1 MDSEAVLRGSESNS
15 AIDKQQSNVRI
26 VGIGASAGGLEV
38 LRELM
43 ESLPHSNSLSYIIA
57 QHVSPTHVSVLMNL
71 LAPLTCLTV
80 QDLVDKQLPEPGIV
94 YITPPNSDVVLEK
107 GRLRLTKPKQPIG
120 PKPSVNHFFHSL
132 ADELE
137 EQAIGIIL
145 SGTGSDGASGMR
157 AIKAVGGIT
166 IVQEPDTAKYDGMP
180 KAAIL
185 TGSVDLI
192 LSPNEIGAALA
203 RLMDQPRDLSIALS
217 GDRES
222 DEYTQV
228 GNLVRSNTAFK
239 LSEYKQGTVRRR
251 IARRMNILG
260 IGTISEYIEHLK
272 SHKDES
278 LLLMR
283 DTFISVTAFFRDQE
297 AFFALERVIGEIVS
311 NQKDKGVIRC
321 WVPGCASGE
330 EVYSIAMLFEEAM
343 RGEKN
348 TAMQYM
354 IFASDLDDDAVE
366 RARAALYPI
375 SELETVPKAL
385 RDLYTEVVGD
395 HCRILKSIRSR
406 VVFARQNVIDDPP
419 FARLDLISCRNL
431 MIYLNQPVQ
440 KRVMEIFHYALNP
453 GGYLFLGKSE
463 GADMH
468 RDLFKAVDSRARIYQ
483 RQKGVAHYALP
494 VTQGVPRAQSG
505 SVEYSKNA
513 TTSTDLI
520 SMRTL
525 EELTERYAPPSL
537 VVNDEDSV
545 VHFQGNLKP
554 YLNFPKGSAD
564 MYLFDLL
571 DASVRAELRALVY
584 RCRRDIQSV
593 EGASWTVEIGGKSHV
608 VTPRISPLEPGQ
620 RSLLLVSFLTIPLE
634 EGKKIER
641 VVEATERESLIIS
654 ELEQELANT
663 RTHLNIVVEELETSN
678 EELQSLNEELQ
689 SANEEMQSTNEE
701 LQTSNEELQS
711 TNEELLTVN
720 EELQVKTAELESTA
734 SDLINVK
741 QSLAFPLIVVD
752 KQLRITQVNDACS
765 AIVALDSPLEGCSLN
780 SVQWLVDVP
789 GLSGD
794 VRRVMQEG
802 SQFRG
807 VCIEGETVYQ
817 LHIMPYRP
825 IRGELSGAVLL
836 FDDITAQHLAETA
849 LRESNERYD
858 LAVQGT
864 NDGIWDWKIPS
875 NQFYMAPH
883 FKEILGHRDDE
894 IESSFQA
901 WESRLHPDDKARTL
915 TALAAHLKDG
925 IPYEVEYRLRHKS
938 GDYLW
943 IRMRG
948 EVIRDRHGDPLR
960 MAGSITDITA
970 RRAAEDELRLA
981 ASVFSN
987 TLDGILITTPDGKI
1001 LKVNKA
1007 FERMLGYSTD
1017 EIIGQHTRILR
1028 SGRHGDD
1035 FYRTMWKEIAE
1046 HGIWQ
1051 GEIWDRHKDG
1061 HMVPVWLSISTLYD
1075 NDGKVERYIALMYDI
1090 SEQKESQ
1097 KHINYLAH
1105 FDALTGLPNR
1115 FLFTDRLGHALAQVK
1130 RQQRKLALFF
1140 IDLDNFKH
1148 INDTRGHPMGDE
1160 LLSQVAK
1167 RLTAITRESD
1177 TVARL
1182 SGDEFTLL
1190 IEDTIDDANVRMT
1203 AQKILK
1209 ILSEPFD
1216 LTDGQ
1221 AFVTASIG
1229 IAIFPE
1235 DGDSIDS
1242 LLKHAD
1248 LAMYRSK
1255 EVGRN
1260 HFNFYTQEMSD
1271 RVQERMTLHNSLRQA
1286 LDQKALELHYQ
1297 PIMNVGMGTCV
1308 GAEALIRWQHSDMG
1322 WVSPTKFIPVAE
1334 ESDLIHSL
1342 GEWVLQTACLQMNG
1356 WLKAGMELGSLA
1368 VNVSGKQIVIGD
1380 FVNIARRVLE
1390 ETGCPS
1396 ERIVLELTE
1405 SFIMRESEGAI
1416 KALNQLRALGFGI
1429 AIDDFGTGYSSLSYL
1444 KRLPVTK
1451 LKLDQ
1456 SFVQDIP
1463 GDPNDAAIAR
1473 AILGLGDI
1481 LGLEVVAEG
1490 VESKEQHK
1498 FLLSEGCAQ
1507 SQGFLYS
1514 RPLTSPTF
1522 ANFIPNGNQF

>member
-1 MDSEAVLRGSESNS
+1 MDSEAVLPGSESNS
-15 AIDKQQSNVRI
+15 VTDKQQSKVRI

-38 LRELM
+38 LHELM

-57 QHVSPTHVSVLMNL
+57 QHVSPTHVSMLMNL
-71 LAPLTCLTV
+71 LAPLTHLTV
-80 QDLVDKQLPEPGIV
+80 QDLVDEQLPEPGIV

-157 AIKAVGGIT
+157 AIKAAGGIT

-192 LSPNEIGAALA
+192 LSPSEIGVALA
-203 RLMDQPRDLSIALS
+203 RLLDQP
-217 GDRES
+217 
-222 DEYTQV
+222 
-228 GNLVRSNTAFK
+228 
-239 LSEYKQGTVRRR
+239 
-251 IARRMNILG
+251 
-260 IGTISEYIEHLK
+260 
-272 SHKDES
+272 
-278 LLLMR
+278 
-283 DTFISVTAFFRDQE
+283 SV
-297 AFFALERVIGEIVS
+297 S
-311 NQKDKGVIRC
+311 
-321 WVPGCASGE
+321 
-330 EVYSIAMLFEEAM
+330 
-343 RGEKN
+343 
-348 TAMQYM
+348 
-354 IFASDLDDDAVE
+354 
-366 RARAALYPI
+366 
-375 SELETVPKAL
+375 
-385 RDLYTEVVGD
+385 
-395 HCRILKSIRSR
+395 
-406 VVFARQNVIDDPP
+406 
-419 FARLDLISCRNL
+419 
-431 MIYLNQPVQ
+431 
-440 KRVMEIFHYALNP
+440 
-453 GGYLFLGKSE
+453 
-463 GADMH
+463 
-468 RDLFKAVDSRARIYQ
+468 
-483 RQKGVAHYALP
+483 HYALP
-494 VTQGVPRAQSG
+494 VTQGVPRVQPG
-505 SVEYSKNA
+505 SVEYGKNS

-525 EELTERYAPPSL
+525 QELTERYAPPSL
-537 VVNDEDSV
+537 VVNDEDNV

-554 YLNFPKGSAD
+554 YLNFPKGRAD

-571 DASVRAELRALVY
+571 DVTMRAELRALVY
-584 RCRRDIQSV
+584 RCRRDLQSV
-593 EGASWTVEIGGKSHV
+593 EGASWPVEIGGKPYV

-620 RSLLLVSFLTIPLE
+620 RSLLLVSFLTTLPE
-634 EGKKIER
+634 EGKKIEGA
-641 VVEATERESLIIS
+641 VDATERESLIIS

-663 RTHLNIVVEELETSN
+663 RTRLNIVVEELETSN
-678 EELQSLNEELQ
+678 EELQ
-689 SANEEMQSTNEE
+689 
-701 LQTSNEELQS
+701 
-711 TNEELLTVN
+711 VI
-720 EELQVKTAELESTA
+720 TAELESTA

-752 KQLRITQVNDACS
+752 RQLRITQVNDACS
-765 AIVALDSPLEGCSLN
+765 AIVALDNPLEGCSLN
-780 SVQWLVDVP
+780 SVQWQVEVP
-789 GLSGD
+789 GLSGH
-794 VRRVMQEG
+794 VSRVIQHG
-802 SQFRG
+802 KQYRG

-817 LHIMPYRP
+817 LHIMPYRLV
-825 IRGELSGAVLL
+825 RGELSGAVLL
-836 FDDITAQHLAETA
+836 FDDITAQQLAESA

-858 LAVQGT
+858 LAVKGT

-883 FKEILGHRDDE
+883 FKEIFGYRDDE
-894 IESSFQA
+894 MENSFQA
-901 WESRLHPDDKARTL
+901 WESRLHPDDKERTLATL
-915 TALAAHLKDG
+915 TAHLEDEV
-925 IPYEVEYRLRHKS
+925 PYEVEVRLRHKS

-948 EVIRDRHGDPLR
+948 EVIRGRHGEPLR
-960 MAGSITDITA
+960 MAGSITDITE
-970 RRAAEDELRLA
+970 RRAAEEELRLA

-987 TLDGILITTPDGKI
+987 TQDGILITTPDGI
-1001 LKVNKA
+1001 VLKANNA
-1007 FERMLGYSTD
+1007 FGRMLGYSPE
-1017 EIIGQHTRILR
+1017 EIIGQHPRILH
-1028 SGRHGDD
+1028 SGRHDAG
-1035 FYRTMWKEIAE
+1035 FYRAMWKDIAA
-1046 HGIWQ
+1046 HGIWK

-1061 HMVPVWLSISTLYD
+1061 HMVPVWLTISSLYD
-1075 NDGKVERYIALMYDI
+1075 NDGKVERYIAIMYDI

-1105 FDALTGLPNR
+1105 YDALTELPNR

-1130 RQQRKLALFF
+1130 RQQRKLALLF

-1148 INDTRGHPMGDE
+1148 INDSRGHPVGDE
-1160 LLSQVAK
+1160 LLSKVAK
-1167 RLTAITRESD
+1167 RLTNVTRESD

-1190 IEDTIDDANVRMT
+1190 IEDSADEANLRMT

-1216 LTDGQ
+1216 LADGQ
-1221 AFVTASIG
+1221 AFITASIG
-1229 IAIFPE
+1229 IAICPD
-1235 DGDSIDS
+1235 DGDNIDS

-1260 HFNFYTQEMSD
+1260 HINFYAKEMSD
-1271 RVQERMTLHNSLRQA
+1271 RVHERMILHTSLRQA
-1286 LDQKALELHYQ
+1286 LDHKGLELHYQ

-1334 ESDLIHSL
+1334 ESDLIHFL
-1342 GEWVLQTACLQMNG
+1342 GEWVLHTACLQMNG
-1356 WLKAGMELGSLA
+1356 WLEAGMELGSLA

-1390 ETGCPS
+1390 ETGCPP

-1416 KALNQLRALGFGI
+1416 KVLNQLRTLGFGI

-1481 LGLEVVAEG
+1481 LGLDVVAEG

-1514 RPLTSPTF
+1514 RPLTSPIF
-1522 ANFIPNGNQF
+1522 ADFVPNRDCRFEN